1 MEKLKINANTVMAR
15 NQSLAGA
22 CTFLLVI
29 FLFVLVTAHVVL
41 KGQKY
46 SVVAKM
52 FAKAHLGSIV
62 VSGLQSNDLD
72 GQLLSYCLPQ
82 PYY

>member
-1 MEKLKINANTVMAR
+1 MEKLKINANTDTAR
-15 NQSLAGA
+15 KSKPRWCL
-22 CTFLLVI
+22 FLLVI

-52 FAKAHLGSIV
+52 FAKAHLGSFV
-62 VSGLQSNDLD
+62 VSGLQSNGPD
-72 GQLLSYCLPQ
+72 GHLLSYCLPQ